1 MRTESTID
9 RLREQIK
16 DIKIAMLTTVDDD
29 GDLRS
34 RPMATLEVEDDGDL
48 WFFTRIDSPKVEETE
63 REHRV
68 NVAYAAPSANR
79 YVSVSGRAELVYDRA
94 RINKL
99 WRPEFRLYFPEG
111 RDDPSLVMLRVTPHA
126 AEYWCA
132 PATSIGRA
140 LHFVK
145 TMLAGERPQVGQHAK
160 LAF

>member
-1 MRTESTID
+1 MPTD
-9 RLREQIK
+9 NNFAKLRQQIK

-48 WFFTRIDSPKVEETE
+48 WFFTRIDSPKVEQTE

-68 NVAYAAPSANR
+68 NIAYAAPGANR

-94 RINKL
+94 KINKL

-111 RDDPSLVMLRVTPHA
+111 RDDPSLVMLRVIPYA
-126 AEYWCA
+126 AEYWCS
-132 PATSIGRA
+132 PATAIGRA

-145 TMLAGERPQVGQHAK
+145 TLVAGERPQVGQHAK

>member
-1 MRTESTID
+1 MRTESTFAT
-9 RLREQIK
+9 LREQIE

-48 WFFTRIDSPKVEETE
+48 WFFTRIDSPKARETQRE
-63 REHRV
+63 RRV

-94 RINKL
+94 RIDKL

-111 RDDPSLVMLRVTPHA
+111 RDDPSLVLLRVTPDA

-132 PATSIGRA
+132 PATAVGRA
-140 LHFVK
+140 LHFIRSVV
-145 TMLAGERPQVGQHAK
+145 AGRRPQVGQHAK